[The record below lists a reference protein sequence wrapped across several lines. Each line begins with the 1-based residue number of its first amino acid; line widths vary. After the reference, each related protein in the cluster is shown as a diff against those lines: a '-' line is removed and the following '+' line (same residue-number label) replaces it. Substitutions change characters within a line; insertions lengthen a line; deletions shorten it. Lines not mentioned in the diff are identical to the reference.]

1 MLKNFPFFF
10 TRQEPGPKAEAPEWY
25 QKIGKRMDGAVEKN
39 TQARQAGSDFP
50 HQTSSSKAMPH
61 P

>member
-39 TQARQAGSDFP
+39 T
-50 HQTSSSKAMPH
+50 
-61 P
+61 